1 MKRFTSLLF
10 TVTMLIIT
18 SVKAQTPAPGQTIER
33 KQVAVKYLTA
43 PYAHIHQ
50 NPNRFSAALTT
61 ISCAHPLRVYSLT
74 YSKES
79 KPLEIFNKEWR
90 LVKAGPY
97 EGYVRDDFL
106 AASKP
111 ECFQD
116 TYSKFF
122 EALELEVAD
131 MYYWGRL
138 YDLYDYGHTKV
149 VSP

>member
-1 MKRFTSLLF
+1 M
-10 TVTMLIIT
+10 
-18 SVKAQTPAPGQTIER
+18 ER
-33 KQVAVKYLTA
+33 KQIAVQYLVA

-74 YSKES
+74 FGKEGKS
-79 KPLEIFNKEWR
+79 VELFNKEWR

-97 EGYVRDDFL
+97 EGYIRVDFL

-116 TYSKFF
+116 KYAKFF
-122 EALELEVAD
+122 EALDLEVAD